1 MTDQPTNAV
10 NPQKAI
16 AAQQVSNVFNS
27 VTSFL
32 QSLAH
37 EAEEGKILLTEEL
50 NDARKALHVASFWAI
65 QHVMRHGIPT
75 PKAANDVAAD
85 PAPTPPAAATP
96 TDAPKAENAV

>member
-1 MTDQPTNAV
+1 MTDQPPNAV

-75 PKAANDVAAD
+75 PKAANDVAE
-85 PAPTPPAAATP
+85 PAVEPYVPPAA
-96 TDAPKAENAV
+96 DAPAP